1 MTRIVLVLTALTVL
15 SGGLLAGCASDD
27 GYATWSKRD
36 ETAVTPLKKRTERGG
51 GQSGN

>member
-1 MTRIVLVLTALTVL
+1 MTRILLVLTALTVL

-27 GYATWSKRD
+27 GYANWSKR
-36 ETAVTPLKKRTERGG
+36 EEAMTPLKKRTDRGG